1 MYYLISGGLGFIGS
15 NFVEYCLKKKI
26 KVINVDNLDYS
37 ASKIRLKE
45 FRKNKN
51 HKFYKCSIG
60 NQKKISS
67 LLKLY
72 KPNVILNFAAETHV
86 DNSINRPIDFVKNNI
101 FEFSKFIEEF
111 RFYYN
116 RSKFKKKLRFI
127 NVSTD
132 EVYGSLRKL
141 EKKFIEKNKF
151 YPNNP
156 YSASKGAG
164 DLLARAWFKTFDLPI
179 ITTNCSN
186 NFGPFQNKEKLI
198 PKTIINALSKKKIPI
213 YGKGENIRDWIYS
226 MDHCKIL
233 NLIIRK
239 GKIGEVYNIG
249 GNNEIKNIELI
260 KKICK
265 ILDKLIPLE
274 NKKTYLNLIK
284 FVKDRPAHDLRY
296 GINSSKIKKKLGV
309 RIKKKFD
316 YNLKKTI
323 IWYIKNYKKVK

>member
-1 MYYLISGGLGFIGS
+1 MF
-15 NFVEYCLKKKI
+15 N
-26 KVINVDNLDYS
+26 
-37 ASKIRLKE
+37 
-45 FRKNKN
+45 RK
-51 HKFYKCSIG
+51 S
-60 NQKKISS
+60 KKISS